1 MSALDP
7 RLGIRPA
14 ADVEAELD
22 EELRFHL
29 DMRREEY
36 EASGATADEADRR
49 ALRKFGDVS
58 FIRAQ
63 ALTIDQRL
71 NRRAARAETMSAL
84 LQDVRYALRTIRLT
98 PAFTAVATLTLALGI
113 GVTTVM
119 FSVVDGVLLR
129 PLPYASAEQ
138 LVSLSEIQES
148 GDETPSAYPEYLL
161 WKEQSRAVLSELGTR
176 FQAQTTLSGSGEAEM
191 LPGERMSANLP
202 TMLGVT
208 PLLGRSFRPEEE
220 LASAE
225 LVVMISEGLWR
236 RRFAADSTII
246 GRALTLGGR
255 PATVIGVFPAT
266 LRSRLPN
273 ELASGRRT
281 DYWMP
286 LRLTTTNAPAGL
298 HFMYMAG
305 RLKPGVTVEQVA
317 NRLNLVAR
325 QVSTE
330 DNTVHGL
337 RATPTATQ
345 VAGNTRDMLGL
356 LVASVGI
363 LLLIA
368 CVNVANLLLARAAAR
383 TREFGIRLA
392 LGASRARIVNQ
403 LLAESVVR
411 ALLGGILGVGLAYG
425 GVWAMRHGLQVSLPR
440 FEAVTIDE
448 RVLAFTLLLSLLV
461 GLVFGVAPA
470 LGAARGDPRTALGE
484 AARGVFGSVRRDRFR
499 RMLVTAEVALSFML
513 LVAAGLVLR
522 SFERV
527 LSVPLGFET
536 RNVATA
542 MVALPFSR
550 YPDSTRQRTFFSE
563 LLSRLEAAP
572 GVDAVGLTSS
582 LPVEGGTNGGVQ
594 IEGKEVPPEQAPM
607 AEKRIVSPGYLA
619 AMQARVI
626 KGRMFEEG
634 DVSGAA
640 PVVMV
645 NEAFARKLLGGEE
658 AVGKR
663 AAFQWGITGMQTI
676 VGVVADM
683 REGALRDDVP
693 PAIYIPVTQRSIDAL
708 CVVVRGTLPTS
719 KLTAIVRETVSAMDP
734 NLALAEVRTLDDIL
748 ANGVATERVTASLV
762 GMFAALALLLAAVGL
777 YGVISY
783 SVVQRTQELGVRAA
797 LGARQSDLMRLVFR
811 QGTGVL
817 IAGLAVGVVAA
828 FGLSGFIARQLY
840 GIGPRDPATFVVAGA
855 LLAIV
860 ALAATLV
867 PALRATRSDPLQ
879 ALRTE

>member
-1 MSALDP
+1 MTTPERYRKARRTTEIES
-7 RLGIRPA
+7 
-14 ADVEAELD
+14 ELD

-36 EASGATADEADRR
+36 EATGATPDEAGRR

-58 FIRAQ
+58 FIRAE

-71 NRRAARAETMSAL
+71 NRRAARAETMSTL
-84 LQDVRYALRTIRLT
+84 LQDARYALRTIRLT
-98 PAFTAVATLTLALGI
+98 PGFTAVATLTLALGI

-129 PLPYASAEQ
+129 PLPYTSPDR
-138 LVSLSEIQES
+138 LVALSENQEA
-148 GDETPSAYPEYLL
+148 GGETPAAYPEYLL
-161 WKEQSRAVLSELGTR
+161 WKEQSRSVLSDLGAW
-176 FQAQTTLSGSGEAEM
+176 FQAQTALSGAGEAEM
-191 LPGERMSANLP
+191 LQGERMSANLP
-202 TMLGVT
+202 AILGVT

-236 RRFAADSTII
+236 RRFAADSSII
-246 GRALTLGGR
+246 GRTVTLAGR

-305 RLKPGVTVEQVA
+305 QLKPGVTAEQVTA
-317 NRLNLVAR
+317 RMNLVAR

-330 DNTVHGL
+330 DNTVHEL
-337 RATPTATQ
+337 RATPMATR
-345 VAGNTRDMLGL
+345 VAGTTRDMLGL
-356 LVASVGI
+356 LVGSVGI

-368 CVNVANLLLARAAAR
+368 CVNVANLLMARAAGR

-392 LGASRARIVNQ
+392 LGAGRGRIVNQ

-411 ALLGGILGVGLAYG
+411 ALLGGLLGVALAYG
-425 GVWAMRHGLQVSLPR
+425 GVWAMRHGLQVRLPR

-448 RVLAFTLLLSLLV
+448 RVLAFTLLLSILV
-461 GLVFGVAPA
+461 GLVFGVVPA
-470 LGAARGDPRTALGE
+470 LRAARGDPRMALGE
-484 AARGVFGSVRRDRFR
+484 ATRVVGSIRSDRFR
-499 RMLVTAEVALSFML
+499 RLLVTGEVALSFVL
-513 LVAAGLVLR
+513 LIAAGLLLR

-527 LSVPLGFET
+527 LSVPLGFES
-536 RNVATA
+536 RNVVTAT
-542 MVALPFSR
+542 VALPFSR
-550 YPDSTRQRTFFSE
+550 YADSTRQRAFFSD
-563 LLSRLEAAP
+563 LISRLEAAP
-572 GVDAVGLTSS
+572 GVEAVGLTSS
-582 LPVEGGTNGGVQ
+582 LPIEGGTNGGVQ

-607 AEKRIVSPGYLA
+607 AEKRIVSAGYLPS
-619 AMQARVI
+619 MQARMVS
-626 KGRMFEEG
+626 GRGFNQG
-634 DVSGAA
+634 DVPGGA
-640 PVVMV
+640 PVVIV
-645 NEAFARKLLGGEE
+645 NEAFVRKLMPGEE

-663 AAFQWGITGMQTI
+663 AAFQWGIEGMQTI

-693 PAIYIPVTQRSIDAL
+693 PAIYIPFTQRTSDAFY
-708 CVVVRGTLPTS
+708 VVIRGALPS
-719 KLTAIVRETVSAMDP
+719 PALTTILRQTVSAMDP
-734 NLALAEVRTLDDIL
+734 NLPLAQVRTLDDIL
-748 ANGVATERVTASLV
+748 ANGVATERVMASLL
-762 GMFAALALLLAAVGL
+762 GTFAGLALLLAAVGL

-783 SVVQRTQELGVRAA
+783 SVAQRTQELGVRAA
-797 LGARQSDLMRLVFR
+797 LGARQSDLMRLVFG
-811 QGTGVL
+811 QGTRMFVAGLVIGAVAAYGLAGL
-817 IAGLAVGVVAA
+817 IAN
-828 FGLSGFIARQLY
+828 QLY
-840 GIGPRDPATFVVAGA
+840 GIGPRDPATFAVAGG

-879 ALRTE
+879 ALRAG

>member
-1 MSALDP
+1 MTTPDRHREP
-7 RLGIRPA
+7 RRATDI
-14 ADVEAELD
+14 EAELD

-36 EASGATADEADRR
+36 EASGATPDEAGRR

-58 FIRAQ
+58 FIRAE

-129 PLPYASAEQ
+129 PLPYASAER
-138 LVSLSEIQES
+138 LVSLSEFQET
-148 GDETPSAYPEYLL
+148 GGEIPAAFPEYLL
-161 WKEQSRAVLSELGTR
+161 WKEQSRSVLSELGAW
-176 FQAQTTLSGSGEAEM
+176 FQAQTPLSGSGEAEM
-191 LPGERMSANLP
+191 LQGERMSANLP
-202 TMLGVT
+202 AMLGVT
-208 PLLGRSFRPEEE
+208 PLLGRSFRSEEE

-225 LVVMISEGLWR
+225 PVVMISEGLWR

-246 GRALTLGGR
+246 GRPLTLGGR
-255 PATVIGVFPAT
+255 PFTVIGVFPAT

-298 HFMYMAG
+298 HFMYLAG
-305 RLKPGVTVEQVA
+305 LRKPDVRVEQVA
-317 NRLNLVAR
+317 ARLNLVAR
-325 QVSTE
+325 QVSTQ
-330 DNTVHGL
+330 DNTVHEL
-337 RATPTATQ
+337 RATPTATR

-368 CVNVANLLLARAAAR
+368 CVNVANLLLARAAGR

-392 LGASRARIVNQ
+392 LGASRGRIVNQ

-411 ALLGGILGVGLAYG
+411 ALLGGILGVALAYG
-425 GVWAMRHGLQVSLPR
+425 GVWAMRHGLQVRLPR
-440 FEAVTIDE
+440 FETVTIDE
-448 RVLAFTLLLSLLV
+448 RVLAFTLLLTVLV

-484 AARGVFGSVRRDRFR
+484 AARGVFGSVRGDRFR
-499 RMLVTAEVALSFML
+499 RLLVAGEVALSFVL
-513 LVAAGLVLR
+513 LVAAGLLLR

-527 LSVPLGFET
+527 LSVPLGFES
-536 RNVATA
+536 RNVVTA
-542 MVALPFSR
+542 MVALPYSR
-550 YPDSTRQRTFFSE
+550 YPDSTQQRTFFSE

-582 LPVEGGTNGGVQ
+582 LPIEGGTNGGIG
-594 IEGKEVPPEQAPM
+594 IEGKEFPPDRAPL
-607 AEKRIVSPGYLA
+607 AEKRIVSAGYLP
-619 AMQARVI
+619 AMQARVVR
-626 KGRMFEEG
+626 GRRVDQS
-634 DVSGAA
+634 DVSGGA

-645 NEAFARKLLGGEE
+645 NEAFARKLLAGEE

-663 AAFQWGITGMQTI
+663 VAFQWGIEGIQTI

-693 PAIYIPVTQRSIDAL
+693 PAIYIPVTQRSSDAL
-708 CVVVRGTLPTS
+708 YVVVRGTLPS
-719 KLTAIVRETVSAMDP
+719 SMLTTLVRETVSSMDP
-734 NLALAEVRTLDDIL
+734 NLPIAEVRTLDDIL
-748 ANGVATERVTASLV
+748 ANGVATERVTASLL
-762 GMFAALALLLAAVGL
+762 GTFAGLALLLAAVGL

-783 SVVQRTQELGVRAA
+783 SVAQRTQELGVRAA
-797 LGARQSDLMRLVFR
+797 LGAQQSHLMRLVFR

-817 IAGLAVGVVAA
+817 LAGLAAGAVAA
-828 FGLSGFIARQLY
+828 FGFSGLIASQLY
-840 GIGPRDPATFVVAGA
+840 GIGPRDPATFAVAGIM
-855 LLAIV
+855 LSLV

-879 ALRTE
+879 ALRSD